1 MGGGKEGRAEGRKR
15 GRARERGR
23 TGDAGL
29 GERERAGVGR
39 VRRRV
44 MRREGTREERKR
56 ELVPIG
62 LKGRRGAME
71 SIAPFLVKFYESF
84 FQKHY

>member
-29 GERERAGVGR
+29 GERERAGVG
-39 VRRRV
+39 
-44 MRREGTREERKR
+44 E
-56 ELVPIG
+56 
-62 LKGRRGAME
+62 
-71 SIAPFLVKFYESF
+71 
-84 FQKHY
+84 